1 MSDAPGPGDA
11 GRDLG
16 ILGGG
21 QLGRMLAQAALPLGI
36 RCRFLDPDP
45 GAVAGA
51 VGELITAPYD
61 DAAAQTRLA
70 ASCAA
75 VTWEFENVTLAAVTS
90 VSTQVPVRPG
100 IQALAAKQDRL
111 DEKRFLRDLGIAT
124 APFAPVS
131 SRAELDAAA
140 VTIGLPAVLKTRR
153 DGYDGK
159 GQAILRSTADVDAA
173 WARLGSVPLILE
185 GFVAFVRECSIL
197 AVRSAEGEI
206 RFWPLVENEHR
217 GGILHRSLAPAP
229 HSWVVQD
236 QAEAAARLVL
246 EKLTYVGVL
255 AIEFFQD
262 GDHLLANEF
271 APRVHNSGHWTIEG
285 SVTSQFANHLRA
297 VAGLP
302 LGVTAM
308 RGHAIM
314 INLVG
319 TMPDRAA
326 VLRIPGTQ
334 LHDYGKLPR
343 PGRKLGHVTIVHDD
357 ARRCVELA
365 DAVAA
370 LLAATAPV

>member
-1 MSDAPGPGDA
+1 MTII
-11 GRDLG
+11 G

-21 QLGRMLAQAALPLGI
+21 QLGRMLAQAGLPLGLT
-36 RCRFLDPDP
+36 CRFLDPDP
-45 GAVAGA
+45 GAVAAA
-51 VGELITAPYD
+51 VGEVICAPYD
-61 DAAAQTRLA
+61 DPAGQARLA
-70 ASCAA
+70 ENCAA
-75 VTWEFENVTLAAVTS
+75 ITWEFENVSLEAA
-90 VSTQVPVRPG
+90 QALQERVPVRPG
-100 IQALAAKQDRL
+100 VAALAAKQDRL
-111 DEKRFLRDLGIAT
+111 DEKHFLSALGIAT

-131 SRAELDAAA
+131 SRLELDQAIQR
-140 VTIGLPAVLKTRR
+140 IGLPAVLKTRR
-153 DGYDGK
+153 EGYDGK
-159 GQAILRSTADVDAA
+159 GQAILRTAADVDAA

-185 GFVAFVRECSIL
+185 GFIAFVRECSIL

-206 RFWPLVENEHR
+206 RWWPLVENEHR
-217 GGILHRSLAPAP
+217 DGILHRSLAPAP

-236 QAEAAARLVL
+236 QAESAARLVL
-246 EKLTYVGVL
+246 EKLDYVGVL

-262 GDHLLANEF
+262 GDRLLANEF

-314 INLVG
+314 LNVVG
-319 TMPDRAA
+319 NMPDRAA

-334 LHDYGKLPR
+334 LHDYGKTPR
-343 PGRKLGHVTIVHDD
+343 PGRKLGHITIVHDD

-365 DAVAA
+365 NAVAE
-370 LLAATAPV
+370 LLGACRK